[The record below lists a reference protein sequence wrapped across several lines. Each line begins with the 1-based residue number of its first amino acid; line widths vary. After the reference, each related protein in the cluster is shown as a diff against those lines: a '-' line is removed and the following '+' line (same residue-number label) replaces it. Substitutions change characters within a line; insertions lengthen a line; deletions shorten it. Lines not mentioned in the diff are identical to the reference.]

1 VCFCGAAAASAAQH
15 YLHRFILVAHIS
27 TLINLN
33 AGTRDFYPEEM
44 RLRNWLFGQWS
55 DVARLYGFEQFDVPV
70 LESEELFTRKA
81 GEEITEQLYN
91 FEVRQAGARAV
102 WCCWG

>member
-1 VCFCGAAAASAAQH
+1 
-15 YLHRFILVAHIS
+15 
-27 TLINLN
+27 
-33 AGTRDFYPEEM
+33 M

-55 DVARLYGFEQFDVPV
+55 DVARVYGFEQFDVPV

-91 FEVRQAGARAV
+91 FEVGARGRLCFVTRGAGH
-102 WCCWG
+102 WFFARGGGHCNSRRAQGGREYH

>member
-1 VCFCGAAAASAAQH
+1 
-15 YLHRFILVAHIS
+15 
-27 TLINLN
+27 
-33 AGTRDFYPEEM
+33 M

-81 GEEITEQLYN
+81 GEEITDQLYN
-91 FEVRQAGARAV
+91 FQVRLQDQQHCADNMG
-102 WCCWG
+102 C

>member
-1 VCFCGAAAASAAQH
+1 MLTTSPFLPLCFCCCCWPS
-15 YLHRFILVAHIS
+15 
-27 TLINLN
+27 
-33 AGTRDFYPEEM
+33 GTRDFYPEEM

-91 FEVRQAGARAV
+91 FEVRQGRGGVFVVLVRSV
-102 WCCWG
+102 WWY

>member
-1 VCFCGAAAASAAQH
+1 VVDTS
-15 YLHRFILVAHIS
+15 
-27 TLINLN
+27 
-33 AGTRDFYPEEM
+33 GTRDFYPEEM

-91 FEVRQAGARAV
+91 FEVRA
-102 WCCWG
+102 

>member
-1 VCFCGAAAASAAQH
+1 
-15 YLHRFILVAHIS
+15 
-27 TLINLN
+27 
-33 AGTRDFYPEEM
+33 M

-91 FEVRQAGARAV
+91 FEVGCASRQQQQQQLV
-102 WCCWG
+102 QQQQQQLN

>member
-1 VCFCGAAAASAAQH
+1 
-15 YLHRFILVAHIS
+15 
-27 TLINLN
+27 
-33 AGTRDFYPEEM
+33 M

-91 FEVRQAGARAV
+91 FEVGARGRLCFFTRGAEQQ
-102 WCCWG
+102 WCRMPCRCARVEHCDKP

>member
-1 VCFCGAAAASAAQH
+1 MHALVLSNCRTGTLACSCHQHVCKQLFVVLPLS
-15 YLHRFILVAHIS
+15 LVY
-27 TLINLN
+27 T
-33 AGTRDFYPEEM
+33 GTRDFYPEDM

-91 FEVRQAGARAV
+91 FEVGAN
-102 WCCWG
+102 

>member
-1 VCFCGAAAASAAQH
+1 MAPCCCLCA
-15 YLHRFILVAHIS
+15 
-27 TLINLN
+27 
-33 AGTRDFYPEEM
+33 AGTRDFYPEDM

-81 GEEITEQLYN
+81 GEEITDQLYN
-91 FEVRQAGARAV
+91 FQVRLQDQQHCADNMG
-102 WCCWG
+102 C

>member
-1 VCFCGAAAASAAQH
+1 
-15 YLHRFILVAHIS
+15 
-27 TLINLN
+27 
-33 AGTRDFYPEEM
+33 M

-91 FEVRQAGARAV
+91 FEVRQGRGGVFVVLVRSV
-102 WCCWG
+102 WWY